1 MVEKSETMKSCQIM
15 SSNSCRMTRLTPP
28 IWQHLLSSS
37 SLPRRQHSTVWS
49 KIWYTTSQVNIKQ
62 RWKWKNVSGMC
73 IMLGPGRYKCRL
85 ELSRTRTSWL
95 ERDGDKVHKNVPG
108 DKSIKDQGQ
117 GLKVVLETSMIVPE
131 TSPDEDQRLVG
142 TQVRLSPGLR
152 SVVLLEFI

>member
-1 MVEKSETMKSCQIM
+1 M
-15 SSNSCRMTRLTPP
+15 
-28 IWQHLLSSS
+28 
-37 SLPRRQHSTVWS
+37 
-49 KIWYTTSQVNIKQ
+49 
-62 RWKWKNVSGMC
+62 
-73 IMLGPGRYKCRL
+73 
-85 ELSRTRTSWL
+85 
-95 ERDGDKVHKNVPG
+95 HKNVPG